1 MEPILSGDGSRDT
14 VTSVR
19 RLSLPIVVGL
29 LILAGA
35 LLPDPVDAHIGRAT
49 VAAAPPSTLLDLIPA
64 APTVL
69 GAQPGAV
76 QIPGLLLGLAGGLLL
91 ALTRPRPRRGLVVL
105 LIVLLG
111 ILAVE
116 NGVHSVHHLGER
128 QVAPCVVAASASHL
142 AVALDG
148 GTPVLHALVSVSG
161 PVTERPA
168 LHRLGPSLGPDP
180 ARAPP
185 ALIA

>member
-1 MEPILSGDGSRDT
+1 

-19 RLSLPIVVGL
+19 RLSVSIFVGL

-35 LLPDPVDAHIGRAT
+35 LLPGPAEAHLGRAT
-49 VAAAPPSTLLDLIPA
+49 VTAAPPGTLLDLIPA

-69 GAQPGAV
+69 RAQPGVV
-76 QIPGLLLGLAGGLLL
+76 QIPWLLVGLGGGLLL
-91 ALTRPRPRRGLVVL
+91 ALTRPRRRRALVVL

-111 ILAVE
+111 VLAVE

-128 QVAPCVVAASASHL
+128 QVAPCVVAAAASHL
-142 AVALDG
+142 TLAIDG
-148 GTPVLHALVSVSG
+148 GTPVLHAPVSVSR
-161 PVTERPA
+161 PVTERSA
-168 LHRLGPSLGPDP
+168 SHRFGPSLGPDP

>member
-1 MEPILSGDGSRDT
+1 LSADGSRDT

-19 RLSLPIVVGL
+19 RLFVSIFAGL
-29 LILAGA
+29 LIIASA
-35 LLPDPVDAHIGRAT
+35 LLPGPAEAHLGRAT

-69 GAQPGAV
+69 RAQPGVV
-76 QIPGLLLGLAGGLLL
+76 QIPWLLAGLAGGLLL

-111 ILAVE
+111 VLAVE
-116 NGVHSVHHLGER
+116 NGVHSVHHLGEH
-128 QVAPCVVAASASHL
+128 QVAPCVMAASANHL
-142 AVALDG
+142 TAALDA
-148 GTPVLHALVSVSG
+148 GTPALPAPVSVTRSPAEHPASG
-161 PVTERPA
+161 P
-168 LHRLGPSLGPDP
+168 LSLRFGPDP

-185 ALIA
+185 APIA